1 MAEYLI
7 HKRILLSLKV
17 LFTAI
22 AVLVILGCKKTET
35 DKVMPCP
42 PYNINKPKIS
52 AIRWGLFSPV
62 LGAVLQSSDVTL
74 SWDCRDTINTLVYNV
89 YFGTSYNTHNSI
101 ASNLTTNYLTL
112 NGLDK
117 NKIYYWK
124 IDVKENIACGAFGSI
139 EGSFIVVADT
149 NLPAVMTTK
158 DPPNMNIAAYLSG
171 NVIYEGSSSV
181 IDRGLF
187 ISTIPNAELT
197 GSKLQIGN
205 GLGLFSIPVEDLNPI
220 TTYYIKAYATNNSG
234 TSFGDEV
241 TFVTGHLIL
250 QTVKDIDD
258 NLYKCVTIG
267 SQVWM
272 AENLKTTKYND
283 GTPIP
288 LVADSSQWVSK
299 NPSDKY
305 CWYNNDELSNKNIYG
320 ALYSFPAVKT
330 GKLCP
335 VGWHVPSDL
344 EWHKLILFLD
354 PNAVLENDESIF
366 ASDILREGGTRHW
379 LTAVEGAYNGSG
391 FTGLPAGVRYF
402 TGSFYWLGEGT
413 HLWTST
419 YEWIPPDPIDEISCW
434 IRSLGVHNVWRFEDS
449 PLSGKSVRCIK
460 N

>member
-1 MAEYLI
+1 MAEYLMR
-7 HKRILLSLKV
+7 KRILVSLTV
-17 LFTAI
+17 LFITV
-22 AVLVILGCKKTET
+22 AVLLILGCKKTET

-42 PYNINKPKIS
+42 PYNTNKPHIS
-52 AIRWGLFSPV
+52 PIKCGSISPSDGAILLSTN
-62 LGAVLQSSDVTL
+62 VTL
-74 SWDCRDTINTLVYNV
+74 NWECRDTLKELVYSV
-89 YFGTSYNTHNSI
+89 YFGTSYYTPEPIEKDVTANF
-101 ASNLTTNYLTL
+101 LTI

-124 IDVKENIACGAFGSI
+124 IVVKENIACGAFGSI

-158 DPPNMNIAAYLSG
+158 DPPHMNIAAYLSG
-171 NVIYEGSSSV
+171 NVIYKGSSSV

-220 TTYYIKAYATNNSG
+220 TTYYIRAYATNNSG

-267 SQVWM
+267 SQVWF

-288 LVADSSQWVSK
+288 LVADSSQWVSN

-366 ASDILREGGTRHW
+366 ASDVLTEGGTRHW

-391 FTGLPAGVRYF
+391 FRGLPAGVRYF

-419 YEWIPPDPIDEISCW
+419 YEWIPPESIDEISCW
-434 IRSLGVHNVWRFEDS
+434 VRSLGVHNVWRIEDS
-449 PLSGKSVRCIK
+449 PLSGKSVRCVK